1 MTLLHSRDKLLNR
14 FDPLL
19 GREGKSCF
27 CSPVNSALCHDTAYT
42 ALVNL
47 GIRVL
52 LSTRLDLSSLSHA
65 TKVGAPRTARTIDGQ
80 ELAASLVLLCTG
92 QTPNTVLM
100 ADLLPESIVTGG
112 ESKGKIYVKRTTQVA
127 VPTQQKQN
135 QTKTVDSVDDLVEKT
150 IVLDLAVHTEDTPLQ
165 DAQPAPVDGEVTAT
179 EEATASATVDE
190 VEDDAHLAVP
200 FSNIFAV
207 GDCADAFGAINAGH
221 TAYYQAHVA
230 AQNITSLIQA
240 EDARVE
246 LKTLLSHGCTSDAEA
261 ARIAELEKMV
271 DPVLARYAP
280 GAPAI
285 KVSLGVGASAWDL
298 GGVVDHQ
305 LSGVPED
312 LDVGVMWPA
321 WGQPDVTEEGM
332 FA

>member
-1 MTLLHSRDKLLNR
+1 M
-14 FDPLL
+14 
-19 GREGKSCF
+19 
-27 CSPVNSALCHDTAYT
+27 
-42 ALVNL
+42 
-47 GIRVL
+47 
-52 LSTRLDLSSLSHA
+52 
-65 TKVGAPRTARTIDGQ
+65 DGQ

-100 ADLLPESIVTGG
+100 TDFLPESIVTEG

-127 VPTQQKQN
+127 VPVRQKQGEARN
-135 QTKTVDSVDDLVEKT
+135 VDSMDDLVEKT
-150 IVLDLAVHTEDTPLQ
+150 TSLDLAADAEEAPMQ
-165 DAQPAPVDGEVTAT
+165 DAQPAPVDKQVAAT
-179 EEATASATVDE
+179 GDATISDAVNE
-190 VEDDAHLAVP
+190 VEDDAHLTVP
-200 FSNIFAV
+200 FPNIFAV

-230 AQNITSLIQA
+230 AQNISSLIQA
-240 EDARVE
+240 EEARNE

-285 KVSLGVGASAWDL
+285 KVSLGIGAAAWDL